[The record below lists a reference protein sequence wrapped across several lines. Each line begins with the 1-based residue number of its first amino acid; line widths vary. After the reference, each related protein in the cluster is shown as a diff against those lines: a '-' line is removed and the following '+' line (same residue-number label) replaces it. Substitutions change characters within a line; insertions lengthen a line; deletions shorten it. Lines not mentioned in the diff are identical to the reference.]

1 VSLSGAIGD
10 ELVDRVGVWDVVH
23 HGPSWLGG
31 IAALAVA
38 LGLRS
43 GSRGGPL
50 ALERAEVRHVLLA
63 PVDRTSALR
72 GPALRQLR
80 FLAFVGTIVGAVA
93 GQLAS
98 HRLPGETAAW
108 VGSGALAGLTVVGLA
123 AGTALVTCGLQVPR
137 WLASTLGTALVV
149 VAVLD
154 GAGVLAGSP
163 TEPFGRILVWPL
175 DFDALGL
182 APVGVAAVLVAV
194 GLTLVGTVSL
204 ELAERRSRLVGQ
216 LRFAATLQDLRTVV
230 LLRRQLA
237 LEVPRRRPWVRLR
250 VRGSGRLPFVAR
262 GLRGVLRWP
271 AARWGRLVLLGGVAG
286 AAVRGAWD
294 GTTPLVAVA
303 GLAMFV
309 AGLDGVEPVAQEV
322 DHPSRREASPY
333 EAGHIHV
340 RHVPVAALVMLLSAA
355 VAGVVAAVD
364 VPGLEAVPAGV
375 AAAVAVPLALGGIAG
390 ALVSVL
396 GGPITTHDG
405 WSLVPP
411 EAQGMR
417 LAFRTAWPPG
427 IAVIGALPIL
437 AARAA
442 VDDGQ
447 PGAEAA
453 LGAAA
458 GVAVL
463 FLLVCG
469 WVRVRDQIAA
479 WWRAQAEMAF
489 PSTPREADR
498 G

>member
-1 VSLSGAIGD
+1 
-10 ELVDRVGVWDVVH
+10 
-23 HGPSWLGG
+23 
-31 IAALAVA
+31 
-38 LGLRS
+38 
-43 GSRGGPL
+43 
-50 ALERAEVRHVLLA
+50 
-63 PVDRTSALR
+63 
-72 GPALRQLR
+72 
-80 FLAFVGTIVGAVA
+80 
-93 GQLAS
+93 
-98 HRLPGETAAW
+98 
-108 VGSGALAGLTVVGLA
+108 
-123 AGTALVTCGLQVPR
+123 
-137 WLASTLGTALVV
+137 
-149 VAVLD
+149 
-154 GAGVLAGSP
+154 
-163 TEPFGRILVWPL
+163 
-175 DFDALGL
+175 
-182 APVGVAAVLVAV
+182 
-194 GLTLVGTVSL
+194 
-204 ELAERRSRLVGQ
+204 
-216 LRFAATLQDLRTVV
+216 
-230 LLRRQLA
+230 
-237 LEVPRRRPWVRLR
+237 
-250 VRGSGRLPFVAR
+250 
-262 GLRGVLRWP
+262 
-271 AARWGRLVLLGGVAG
+271 
-286 AAVRGAWD
+286 
-294 GTTPLVAVA
+294 VAVA